1 MEDTIPKI
9 EYRMSFKTA
18 VHTGMRYMELLGFKE
33 HPEDITSGST
43 RKAWESW
50 LIESGHPISKILASQ
65 GHDMNTSMKHYYNND
80 VTTDEREAMKK
91 ETAGWM

>member
-1 MEDTIPKI
+1 MQFQKLSI
-9 EYRMSFKTA
+9 ECPSKQQFILACGTWSFLASRRASRGHYVWK
-18 VHTGMRYMELLGFKE
+18 HQ
-33 HPEDITSGST
+33 
-43 RKAWESW
+43 KAWESW
-50 LIESGHPISKILASQ
+50 LIESGYPISKILASQ